1 MTELSDEI
9 LVAYV
14 DGQLAR
20 DQNRAIEKVLQQD
33 DVVARRVEAL
43 QEAHS
48 RLEYAFES
56 ILAGELRNLVPQESF
71 RTNPAER
78 LIESEPETKGW
89 PGRMLLLCGI
99 AAGIAGIGL
108 GVMLA
113 PRGGG
118 APAVQTAAPE
128 TPPTAGPFEA
138 PSNLTAGIRPPMET
152 VKAKSPS
159 LGAFDLPATLTA
171 DLTLAPPPAPP
182 PPKPATWQER
192 AAQAHALVSRDSLE
206 VSIESQKNPYL
217 LSFQLTKEIG
227 RNVRGPDLR
236 PDGYRFVRAQV
247 LRLDGKPIAQM
258 LYLPESGK
266 PLALYATP
274 GATDAAPEYLQEGP
288 VGAVK
293 WAEAG
298 VAYLLAAELE
308 EGDLVRMAEKIRNEP
323 REDERIQPSDG
334 TASHGVV
341 GDEAAAGQGSA
352 ATTGLS
358 EEGEAPNQASSD
370 DATAD
375 EAAAE
380 GDGAAEKTPATED

>member
-1 MTELSDEI
+1 MTELSDEL

-48 RLEYAFES
+48 RLEFAFES
-56 ILAGELRNLVPQESF
+56 ILAGELRTLVPQESF

-78 LIESEPETKGW
+78 LIQSEPEPKGW

-99 AAGIAGIGL
+99 AAGLAGIGL
-108 GVMLA
+108 GVMVA
-113 PRGGG
+113 PRGSG
-118 APAVQTAAPE
+118 APAVETAAPE
-128 TPPTAGPFEA
+128 TPPAAGPFEA
-138 PSNLTAGIRPPMET
+138 PSNLTAGINPPMET

-159 LGAFDLPATLTA
+159 LGAYDAPATLTA
-171 DLTLAPPPAPP
+171 DMTLAPPPPPPAPP
-182 PPKPATWQER
+182 PPEPATWQER
-192 AAQAHALVSRDSLE
+192 AAQAHALVSRESLE

-227 RNVRGPDLR
+227 QNVRGPDLR
-236 PDGYRFVRAQV
+236 PDGYRFIRAQV
-247 LRLDGKPIAQM
+247 LRLDEKPIAQM

-274 GATDAAPEYLQEGP
+274 GGEDAAPSYLQEGP

-293 WAEAG
+293 WAEGG
-298 VAYLLAAELE
+298 VAYLLAAEAE
-308 EGDLVRMAEKIRNEP
+308 EAALLRIVEKIRNEP
-323 REDERIQPSDG
+323 RDDQRLQPSDG
-334 TASHGVV
+334 EAEDDAALDETAPNG
-341 GDEAAAGQGSA
+341 AAPSGSSAKSESA
-352 ATTGLS
+352 APASDSS
-358 EEGEAPNQASSD
+358 EN
-370 DATAD
+370 
-375 EAAAE
+375 
-380 GDGAAEKTPATED
+380 